1 MERTDGSAFGAD
13 RPADRPPNRHF
24 AAGREFSLIESL
36 FDESHFSR
44 TGEGLGDDAYL
55 LKAGGETWAVSTDAS
70 VEGIHY
76 RLDWSSPAGALEKAL
91 LSNLS
96 DINAMGGRTAL
107 AFLALGVPAAWGD
120 AEIASLRET
129 MRALESR
136 FGFRVGGGDTV
147 RTPAGSPSPM
157 ASFFSITVLGPV
169 RGRPL
174 LRSQAR
180 PGHGIY
186 VSGSLGSSAA
196 GLALLERGLRPDPP
210 SAPSAAAMGSGGAG
224 GTGGVGDAVQAA
236 IAAHL
241 RPSPPLGLGPFL
253 ASLPGPVAAI
263 DLSDGLS
270 SELWHLSR
278 QSGCRMA
285 VEWSKL
291 PYERELIAAGGGGP
305 EDARNRVLHGGED
318 YQLLFT
324 GDFSGAELAAMGA
337 HARVTRIG
345 DVEAGAG
352 VVLRE
357 PGGREAD
364 LEPGGWSH

>member
-1 MERTDGSAFGAD
+1 M
-13 RPADRPPNRHF
+13 
-24 AAGREFSLIESL
+24 IESL

-55 LKAGGETWAVSTDAS
+55 LKTGGETWAVSTDAS

-76 RLDWSSPAGALEKAL
+76 RLDWTAPAQALEKAL

-96 DINAMGGRTAL
+96 DVNAMGGRTAL
-107 AFLALGVPAAWGD
+107 AFLALGAPASWGEP
-120 AEIASLRET
+120 EIASLGEAIRT
-129 MRALESR
+129 LERR

-147 RTPAGSPSPM
+147 RMPAEGP
-157 ASFFSITVLGPV
+157 ATAGFFSITVLGPI

-174 LRSQAR
+174 LRSHAR

-186 VSGSLGSSAA
+186 VSGALGASAA
-196 GLALLERGLRPDPP
+196 GLALLESGYRPDPA
-210 SAPSAAAMGSGGAG
+210 SAVRSAGAEAA
-224 GTGGVGDAVQAA
+224 V
-236 IAAHL
+236 AAHL

-253 ASLPGPVAAI
+253 AGLPGPVAAI

-285 VEWSKL
+285 VEWGKL
-291 PYERELIAAGGGGP
+291 PYERELIAAGCGRP
-305 EDARNRVLHGGED
+305 EDARDRVLHGGED

-324 GDFSGAELAAMGA
+324 GEFSDAELEAMRA

-345 DVEAGAG
+345 DVEEGSG
-352 VVLRE
+352 VFLRE
-357 PGGREAD
+357 PDGREAG

>member
-1 MERTDGSAFGAD
+1 MERPAD
-13 RPADRPPNRHF
+13 RPADPSVAGPANRPTNRHF

-44 TGEGLGDDAYL
+44 SGEGLGDDAYL
-55 LKAGGETWAVSTDAS
+55 LKAGGETWAESTDAS

-76 RLDWSSPAGALEKAL
+76 RLDWATPAEALEKAL

-107 AFLALGVPAAWGD
+107 AFLALGAPAAWGD
-120 AEIASLRET
+120 PEFASLGEAIRG
-129 MRALESR
+129 LERR

-147 RTPAGSPSPM
+147 RTPSEGSRPM
-157 ASFFSITVLGPV
+157 AGFFSITVLGPI

-174 LRSQAR
+174 LRSNAR

-186 VSGSLGSSAA
+186 VSGTLGSAAA
-196 GLALLERGLRPDPP
+196 GLALLERGHGRGR
-210 SAPSAAAMGSGGAG
+210 PSAASPAE
-224 GTGGVGDAVQAA
+224 AA

-241 RPSPPLGLGPFL
+241 SPSPPLGLGPFL
-253 ASLPGPVAAI
+253 ASLPGPAAAI

-285 VEWSKL
+285 VEWGKL
-291 PYERELIAAGGGGP
+291 PYERELIAAGCGRP
-305 EDARNRVLHGGED
+305 EDARDRVLHGGED

-324 GDFSGAELAAMGA
+324 GEFSGADLEAMGA

-345 DVEAGAG
+345 TVEEGAG

-357 PGGREAD
+357 PGGRESG